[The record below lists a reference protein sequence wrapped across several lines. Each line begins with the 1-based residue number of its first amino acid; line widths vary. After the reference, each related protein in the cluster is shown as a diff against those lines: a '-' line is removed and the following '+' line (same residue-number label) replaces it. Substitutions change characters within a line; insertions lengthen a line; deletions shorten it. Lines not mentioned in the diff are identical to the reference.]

1 MNQEPPPLNS
11 NCIALLW
18 RQESPS
24 DPTNQVCRHPKD
36 SLYIARRRV
45 YKRPE
50 TTQRS
55 HDPETHITCIAV
67 RIYCQIVYEAVLYE
81 IPRKAASASRSAS
94 SRPPRA

>member
-18 RQESPS
+18 RQEPPS
-24 DPTNQVCRHPKD
+24 DPTTQVCRHPKN
-36 SLYIARRRV
+36 SLYIART
-45 YKRPE
+45 YKRPDH
-50 TTQRS
+50 TQRS
-55 HDPETHITCIAV
+55 HDPGRHITCIGAH
-67 RIYCQIVYEAVLYE
+67 IYCHIVYEAVLYE